1 MLDAVEV
8 ARIVELLDRPEIWRH
23 CEPVT
28 DGLMAQF
35 DALDREVRSATVMR
49 AFWGIAATAMLIG
62 AVYLLLPLIMAWI
75 VSLA

>member
-1 MLDAVEV
+1 
-8 ARIVELLDRPEIWRH
+8 
-23 CEPVT
+23 
-28 DGLMAQF
+28 MAQF